1 MPPLRS
7 PLGRVTVLMGVL
19 AVVFGALMG
28 LDPRVVEGAPAWLK
42 PAKFAVSTAV
52 YSATLAWVLTF
63 LPAWPRLARLAGSVT
78 AWVFVGEVA
87 LIALQAARGRTSHF
101 NTETLVDG
109 VIFTV
114 MGLGI
119 ALQTAVAGAVAV
131 ALWRQRF
138 DDHVM
143 GWALRLGMAITVA
156 GASAGG
162 MMTAPTSVQ
171 LEAAKATGAM
181 PRSGAHTVGAPDGSG
196 PGLPGTG
203 WSTRHGDLRVPHFL
217 GLHAIQAV
225 PLVALAAR
233 RRRWR
238 ESAGIRAVMVSA
250 ASYAALFGILA
261 AQALAGQP
269 VVTPAGG
276 IATALVAWALL
287 STAGA
292 TWARFA
298 PPSRRRTATPHDTT
312 DAAGA
317 AATEVA

>member
-1 MPPLRS
+1 
-7 PLGRVTVLMGVL
+7 
-19 AVVFGALMG
+19 
-28 LDPRVVEGAPAWLK
+28 
-42 PAKFAVSTAV
+42 
-52 YSATLAWVLTF
+52 
-63 LPAWPRLARLAGSVT
+63 
-78 AWVFVGEVA
+78 
-87 LIALQAARGRTSHF
+87 
-101 NTETLVDG
+101 
-109 VIFTV
+109 
-114 MGLGI
+114 
-119 ALQTAVAGAVAV
+119 
-131 ALWRQRF
+131 
-138 DDHVM
+138 
-143 GWALRLGMAITVA
+143 
-156 GASAGG
+156 
-162 MMTAPTSVQ
+162 
-171 LEAAKATGAM
+171 
-181 PRSGAHTVGAPDGSG
+181 
-196 PGLPGTG
+196 LPGTG

-287 STAGA
+287 SAAGA